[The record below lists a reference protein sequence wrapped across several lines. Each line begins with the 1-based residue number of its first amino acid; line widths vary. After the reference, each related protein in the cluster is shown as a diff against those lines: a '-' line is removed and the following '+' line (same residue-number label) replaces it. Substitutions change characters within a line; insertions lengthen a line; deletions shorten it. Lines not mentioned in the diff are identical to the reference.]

1 MQYLLAANSLDIIA
15 GDLNYDFLK
24 MLENKP
30 LDYFRDHH
38 QTVNKPTHISGS
50 LIGHVYIKKTLMEEF
65 STKATTS

>member
-15 GDLNYDFLK
+15 GDLNYDFFK

-38 QTVNKPTHISGS
+38 HTVNKPTHISG
-50 LIGHVYIKKTLMEEF
+50 
-65 STKATTS
+65 